1 MEGKAQK
8 LLSQLFA
15 LIGIKAEF
23 EVKVEEGKEDE
34 KVVNVRIDSKEE
46 SGLLIGSHGSTLE
59 ALQYFLGLA
68 LKNETGEW
76 ARVNVDIANW
86 KEKQNDHL
94 ISLAQHTAETAARK
108 GEPQYLYN
116 LTPSQRRVVHM
127 ELANNSEVETKSEG
141 EGEERYLVVQ
151 PKGK

>member
-1 MEGKAQK
+1 MDEKAKK
-8 LLSQLFA
+8 LLTELFT

-23 EVKVEEGKEDE
+23 EVSVEEPKDEE
-34 KVVNVRIDSKEE
+34 KVVNVKIDSKEE

-94 ISLAQHTAETAARK
+94 ISLAQHTAESAIRK

-116 LTPSQRRVVHM
+116 LTPGQRRIVHM
-127 ELANNSEVETKSEG
+127 ELANNTEVETKSEG